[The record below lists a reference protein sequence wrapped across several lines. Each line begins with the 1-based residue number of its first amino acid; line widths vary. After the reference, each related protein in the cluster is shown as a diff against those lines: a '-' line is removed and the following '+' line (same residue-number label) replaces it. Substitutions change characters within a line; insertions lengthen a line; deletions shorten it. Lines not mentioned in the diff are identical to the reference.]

1 LIEWTLTCLIGLSLF
16 VSWPVSAFNQA
27 TKHSQT
33 KIILVFG
40 DSLSAGYGIKQS
52 DSWPSLLQNKISNEN
67 LSYQVVNASVS
78 GETTSGGL
86 ARFDEVI
93 DRIQPSVVILE
104 LGANDGL
111 RGLPIKEMQKNLQSM
126 IDQAK
131 KKKIKVLLVGMK
143 IPPNYG
149 IQYTKSFDQAYQVL
163 SEQNKVPLVPFL
175 LKDVALKS
183 DLMQADGLHPNANG
197 QPFLL
202 DNIWSILKKI
212 VK

>member
-1 LIEWTLTCLIGLSLF
+1 MIEWTVTCLIGLSLF
-16 VSWPVSAFNQA
+16 VSWPVSAINPA
-27 TKHSQT
+27 TKYSHT

-52 DSWPSLLQNKISNEN
+52 NSWPSLLQNKISNEH
-67 LSYQVVNASVS
+67 LDYQVVNASVS
-78 GETTSGGL
+78 GETTSAGL
-86 ARFDEVI
+86 ARFDAVI
-93 DRIQPSVVILE
+93 DRTKPSIVILE

-111 RGLPIKEMQKNLQSM
+111 RGLPIKEMQKNLQAM
-126 IDQAK
+126 IDHAN

-143 IPPNYG
+143 IPTNYG

-163 SEQNKVPLVPFL
+163 SEQNKLPLVPFL
-175 LKDVALKS
+175 LKDVALKP
-183 DLMQADGLHPNANG
+183 DLMQVDGLHPNVNA

-202 DNIWSILKKI
+202 ENVWSKLKKI